1 MIEIAEVKLRR
12 WLLLAALMSP
22 LFRRRIKPDKKKNAN
37 RKACRSKPQTDLT
50 MTKSKGEGETS
61 PFLLTKFYQ
70 KPNQIQGKS
79 LDTINR

>member
-1 MIEIAEVKLRR
+1 MKRR
-12 WLLLAALMSP
+12 STEGAALMSP
-22 LFRRRIKPDKKKNAN
+22 LFRHRIKPDKKKNDR
-37 RKACRSKPQTDLT
+37 RKFCRSKPQTDLT
-50 MTKSKGEGETS
+50 MTKSKGEGKTS

>member
-1 MIEIAEVKLRR
+1 MKRR
-12 WLLLAALMSP
+12 STEGAALMSP
-22 LFRRRIKPDKKKNAN
+22 LFRHRIKPDKKKNER

-50 MTKSKGEGETS
+50 MTKSKGEGKTS